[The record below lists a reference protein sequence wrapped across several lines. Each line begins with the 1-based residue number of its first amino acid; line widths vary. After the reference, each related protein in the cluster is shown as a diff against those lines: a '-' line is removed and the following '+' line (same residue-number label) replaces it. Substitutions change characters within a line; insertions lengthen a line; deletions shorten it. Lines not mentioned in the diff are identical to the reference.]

1 MAASV
6 KFPHREGAKLLVPSL
21 GAKLL
26 VSVWL
31 GDEFNRVVPIEPTIG
46 SCRHSLRSDSC

>member
-6 KFPHREGAKLLVPSL
+6 KFPRREGAKLLVPSL

-31 GDEFNRVVPIEPTIG
+31 GDEFNRVVPIEPIG
-46 SCRHSLRSDSC
+46 SCRHSVVIASR